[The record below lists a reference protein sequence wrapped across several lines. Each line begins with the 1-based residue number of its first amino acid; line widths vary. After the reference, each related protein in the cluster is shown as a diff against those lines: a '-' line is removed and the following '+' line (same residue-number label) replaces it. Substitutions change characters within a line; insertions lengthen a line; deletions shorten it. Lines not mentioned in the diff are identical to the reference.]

1 MDRLSLYLILATG
14 PVTVGGL
21 VITVLAFGYYTWPA
35 IAGAA
40 ALGLLAAWPLAY
52 LISRRVKRRD
62 PNFDHTHS
70 GGLVPDPSGPEI

>member
-1 MDRLSLYLILATG
+1 MDRLSLYLTLATG

-62 PNFDHTHS
+62 PDFDHTHA
-70 GGLVPDPSGPEI
+70 GGLVPRPSGPEV

>member
-1 MDRLSLYLILATG
+1 MDRLSLYLTLATG

-21 VITVLAFGYYTWPA
+21 VIAVLAFGYYTWPA

-62 PNFDHTHS
+62 PDFDHTHAE
-70 GGLVPDPSGPEI
+70 GLVPRPSGPEV